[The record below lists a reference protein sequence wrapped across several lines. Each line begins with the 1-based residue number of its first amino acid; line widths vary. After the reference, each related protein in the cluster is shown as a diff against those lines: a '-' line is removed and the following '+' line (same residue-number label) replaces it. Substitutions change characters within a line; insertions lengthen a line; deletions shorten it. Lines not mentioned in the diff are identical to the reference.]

1 MPSRNVPGM
10 RGSFPWVVALAT
22 SLVAFACASPPE
34 SGLEIGLASV
44 QSVEAV
50 VMDSIPKNVLVIVR
64 GRLPSACTR
73 LGRARR
79 ERFAGRFEYTLPI
92 RRNPTDVCAQVLQEF
107 ETSFRIEAYDL
118 EERLYR
124 VSVNGVKDDFSIL
137 IEPGTE
143 DFYRD
148 SDLGEFDPP

>member
-1 MPSRNVPGM
+1 MLSPNVPEM
-10 RGSFPWVVALAT
+10 RGFSCLGAALA
-22 SLVAFACASPPE
+22 SGLVGLACATQPE
-34 SGLEIGLASV
+34 IGVEIGLASV
-44 QSVEAV
+44 RSVEAV

-64 GRLPSACTR
+64 GRLPNACTR
-73 LGRARR
+73 LGRPRR

-92 RRNPTDVCAQVLQEF
+92 RRDPTEPCAQAIQEF
-107 ETSFRIEAYDL
+107 ETSFRIAAHDL

-148 SDLGEFDPP
+148 EGLGEFDPP